1 MVGWDNQTVTLP
13 ANTTVQQFTVRRAAP
28 GAATTAK
35 FTVTDTCGS
44 WPSFVGGG
52 TGAGF

>member
-13 ANTTVQQFTVRRAAP
+13 ANTTVQQFTV
-28 GAATTAK
+28 
-35 FTVTDTCGS
+35 TDTCGS

-52 TGAGF
+52 VGAGF